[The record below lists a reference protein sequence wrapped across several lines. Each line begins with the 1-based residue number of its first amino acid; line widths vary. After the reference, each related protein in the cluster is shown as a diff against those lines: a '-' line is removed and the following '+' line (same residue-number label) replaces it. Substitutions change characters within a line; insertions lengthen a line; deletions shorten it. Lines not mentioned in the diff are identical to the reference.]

1 MLGVKS
7 SSYVTFVLKK
17 LQGQVWRTDDA
28 NENVCKFASFY
39 SIDCERCRR
48 QFENLAVDGAMS
60 SVACGRNEGDTG
72 HVDSVYWSGIA
83 RWSTTS

>member
-1 MLGVKS
+1 MHENKILIICSVHEL
-7 SSYVTFVLKK
+7 TCHK
-17 LQGQVWRTDDA
+17 LYFCGLNLA
-28 NENVCKFASFY
+28 
-39 SIDCERCRR
+39 
-48 QFENLAVDGAMS
+48 ENLFFVSDIMLYDGAMS